1 MTTATQFSL
10 EEENFYKDIQ
20 DLVKK
25 GSQNEKELSTVRV
38 LLGNISN

>member
-1 MTTATQFSL
+1 MILPSQFSL

-25 GSQNEKELSTVRV
+25 GSQNEKELSLVMYF
-38 LLGNISN
+38 